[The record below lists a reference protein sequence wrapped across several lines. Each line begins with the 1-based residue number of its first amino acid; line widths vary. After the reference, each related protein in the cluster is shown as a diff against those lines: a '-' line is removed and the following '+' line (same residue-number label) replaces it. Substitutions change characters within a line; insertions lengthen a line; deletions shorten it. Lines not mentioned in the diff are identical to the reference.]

1 MLSGLGGTLTEYQRS
16 ALLEVAPFW
25 TRKSSPE
32 HLRKIVGEILSCFEY
47 WKVSQ
52 ADSAGR
58 VKVFHPLTIDQ
69 LSSYPDGKLTPVKGV
84 APWHCA
90 GPFVQNEIDL
100 AFKLWL
106 DSDAPFDTVLN
117 KYGTCQVFALCG
129 GLAVRKKDVDAAS
142 LIRLNGFLSEHLVVY
157 ADIASEW
164 VIKNSKTS
172 DQRRRQDEGLKN
184 AREISAQKRSEKAR
198 QQHENIRRMAFEYF
212 RSRPA
217 DNVEAAIA
225 HIGKYVRLSPATIMA
240 TIKGIRA
247 EALRSLNRDP
257 PK

>member
-1 MLSGLGGTLTEYQRS
+1 MLSGLGGTLTDYQRS
-16 ALLEVAPFW
+16 ALFEVAPFW
-25 TRKSSPE
+25 TRNSSPE
-32 HLRKIVGEILSCFEY
+32 QLRKIVGEILSSFEN

-58 VKVFHPLTIDQ
+58 VRVFHPLTIDQ
-69 LSSYPDGKLTPVKGV
+69 LLSNPDGKLTAVKGV

-117 KYGTCQVFALCG
+117 NYGTCQVFALCG
-129 GLAVRKKDVDAAS
+129 GLALRRNDVDADS
-142 LIRLNGFLSEHLVVY
+142 LIRLNGFLGEHLAIY
-157 ADIASEW
+157 ADFASEW
-164 VIKNSKTS
+164 IVKNSKS
-172 DQRRRQDEGLKN
+172 SEQRRRQDEGLKT
-184 AREISAQKRSEKAR
+184 AREISAQKRSENAK
-198 QQHENIRRMAFEYF
+198 QQRENIRRMAFEYF

-217 DNVEAAIA
+217 DSVEAAIV
-225 HIGKYVRLSPATIMA
+225 HIRKYVRLSPSTILA

>member
-1 MLSGLGGTLTEYQRS
+1 MLSGLGGTLTDYQRS
-16 ALLEVAPFW
+16 ALFEVAPFW
-25 TRKSSPE
+25 TRNSSPE
-32 HLRKIVGEILSCFEY
+32 QLRKIVGEILSCFEN
-47 WKVSQ
+47 WKLSQ
-52 ADSAGR
+52 ADSAGQ

-69 LSSYPDGKLTPVKGV
+69 LLSNPDGKLTAVKGV

-117 KYGTCQVFALCG
+117 NYGTCQVFALCG
-129 GLAVRKKDVDAAS
+129 GLALRRNDVDADS
-142 LIRLNGFLSEHLVVY
+142 LIRLNGFLGEHLAIY
-157 ADIASEW
+157 ADFASEW
-164 VIKNSKTS
+164 IVKNSKS
-172 DQRRRQDEGLKN
+172 SEQRRRQDEGLKT
-184 AREISAQKRSEKAR
+184 AREISAQKRSETAR
-198 QQHENIRRMAFEYF
+198 QQRENIRRMAFEYF

-217 DNVEAAIA
+217 DNVEDAIA
-225 HIGKYVRLSPATIMA
+225 HIRKYVRLAPATILA

>member
-1 MLSGLGGTLTEYQRS
+1 MLFGLGRTLTEYQRS

-25 TRKSSPE
+25 TRKSSPQL
-32 HLRKIVGEILSCFEY
+32 LRKIVGDILSCFEY

-52 ADSAGR
+52 ADAAGR
-58 VKVFHPLTIDQ
+58 VKVFDPFTMDQ
-69 LSSYPDGKLTPVKGV
+69 LSSYPDGKLTPAKGV

-106 DSDAPFDTVLN
+106 DSDAPFDAVLN

-129 GLAVRKKDVDAAS
+129 GLAVRRKDVDADS
-142 LIRLNGFLSEHLVVY
+142 LIRLNGFLGKHLAVY
-157 ADIASEW
+157 ADTASEW
-164 VIKNSKTS
+164 VIANSKS
-172 DQRRRQDEGLKN
+172 SEQRRRQDEGLKT

-217 DNVEAAIA
+217 DPVDAAIA
-225 HIGKYVRLSPATIMA
+225 HVSKYVRLSRSTIMA
-240 TIKGIRA
+240 TIKGVRA
-247 EALRSLNRDP
+247 QALRSLNRDH